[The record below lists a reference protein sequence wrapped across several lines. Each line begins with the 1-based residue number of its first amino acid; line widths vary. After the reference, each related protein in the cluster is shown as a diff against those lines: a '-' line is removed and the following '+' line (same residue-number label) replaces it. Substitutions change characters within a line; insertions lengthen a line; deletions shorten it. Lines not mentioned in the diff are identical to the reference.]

1 MPAHQYGLMSYR
13 LPKTGNA
20 PTPHLDS
27 NATMGRRDPLDIPC
41 LRFVH
46 QPTTI
51 RFGCCHQEDS
61 HVTPAPDSLSNL
73 PDGCARVCT
82 GGLRIACAAEARCAI
97 AGATRGRTRRRMES
111 LEARPL
117 VKPPFRSKAEI
128 QANIE
133 ALEVER
139 AQLLARYFTPHP
151 EIKDIDRK
159 LEILNTQLKMLE

>member
-1 MPAHQYGLMSYR
+1 MSPLLPILYR
-13 LPKTGNA
+13 TCLTAVLAFALAACGSHA
-20 PTPHLDS
+20 PPNPD
-27 NATMGRRDPLDIPC
+27 
-41 LRFVH
+41 
-46 QPTTI
+46 
-51 RFGCCHQEDS
+51 
-61 HVTPAPDSLSNL
+61 APSLEQ
-73 PDGCARVCT
+73 RVDE
-82 GGLRIACAAEARCAI
+82 LE
-97 AGATRGRTRRRMES
+97 RRMES